1 MKNYNNYYP
10 SPYEKIKNDSLLLTA
25 KQIEIDGEI
34 YKVDGK
40 EYPLIVEHHSNPL
53 TEVKEERKVICSIDV
68 PIHWGSIIEDLTL
81 NEMYIVISD
90 IDVHNNVY
98 KETKMQKANKNIK
111 WQDETGKLC
120 ECPAISKDFS
130 LYTDGIQEG
139 KQNTKLDTKVNIT
152 VPLNKDTLK
161 LDVGKRIILTRRVY
175 EITSPND
182 FEFTNSDMTAG
193 IIKITMTVTEGN
205 SKDDFEAGIAD
216 NVPHIYTLEAIDVLS
231 LKNGDNNQLNVIVK
245 DNDVIVENPQ
255 LIYTSSD
262 TNIVTVS
269 ATGLI
274 TAIASGTAIITV
286 AYKNTNKKINVTVE
300 DEVKNNFTYS
310 LVGDMQ
316 PDTSIK
322 ASSYTVYTAKKFNN
336 GVEVADAKFDFEVI
350 AGDTPSTAYKLTI
363 NSDKECRIDAK
374 EYVYDIILRAK
385 DRDKGDCIDKE
396 IKLKGM
402 W

>member
-139 KQNTKLDTKVNIT
+139 KQVTTFDSKVNIT

-193 IIKITMTVTEGN
+193 VIKITMTVTEH
-205 SKDDFEAGIAD
+205 D
-216 NVPHIYTLEAIDVLS
+216 YTITTTNTDTTIEQNKTL
-231 LKNGDNNQLNVIVK
+231 QFNVIVK
-245 DNDVIVENPQ
+245 DNDAVIDNPAI
-255 LIYTSSD
+255 IYKSD
-262 TNIVTVS
+262 NANCTVS
-269 ATGLI
+269 DTGLI
-274 TAIASGTAIITV
+274 TGIALGISKITATFTNTEGTVKSISINIIV
-286 AYKNTNKKINVTVE
+286 AEPKPQ
-300 DEVKNNFTYS
+300 DNFTYT
-310 LVGDMQ
+310 LTGDLD

-322 ASSYTVYTAKKFNN
+322 AGSYIVYTVKKLNN
-336 GVEVADAKFDFEVI
+336 GIEVAGTKFDFEVI
-350 AGDTPSTAYKLTI
+350 PGDTPSDAYTLTV
-363 NSDKECRIDAK
+363 NSDTECRIDALK
-374 EYVYDIILRAK
+374 YMYTIALRAK
-385 DRDKGDCIDKE
+385 DRDDNAKYIDKE
-396 IKLKGM
+396 ITLKGL